1 MQEVISGGSGTT
13 YTLYQR
19 LELASI
25 RYINW
30 LMRSGMH
37 QLTPMSIE
45 GKQRPEDM
53 SCISDKLNR
62 GL

>member
-1 MQEVISGGSGTT
+1 VIQEVISGGSGTT

-45 GKQRPEDM
+45 GKQRPDE
-53 SCISDKLNR
+53 I
-62 GL
+62 